1 MLVYSLVYTLKS
13 HLYCTLS
20 TALASRA
27 AAAPGGGLRRLWHML
42 LAGLPP
48 LEALQLGGEVC
59 LVGVEVSLVPDVW
72 RELHQRLDLLVSVA
86 SRPDAVSFRGV
97 EVEDARDTGL
107 FSTA

>member
-48 LEALQLGGEVC
+48 LEALQLGGEVYP
-59 LVGVEVSLVPDVW
+59 LGVEVTLVPDVW
-72 RELHQRLDLLVSVA
+72 REPQQSVDPFGSVA
-86 SRPDAVSFRGV
+86 SGPVGMDAAYN
-97 EVEDARDTGL
+97 EDGSRV
-107 FSTA
+107 